1 VVRGQG
7 RVAWTG
13 AATAAALA
21 VASCTFPSQI
31 KSDAL
36 SYNEAVEETSDR
48 LLVLNILR
56 SRDKAPLHFAAI
68 PLIHESL
75 QGSASVQA
83 TLPFGPLEHSTTRD
97 TAGGTLSVQSA
108 PSFDLSTLDTKDF
121 ITGLSSPMDPRLVKY
136 ALDRGFDRRLIL
148 MLFFSSAEIIERKSV
163 EPNVSQSADQAG
175 PPIVNDKIEVFNS
188 PRDAIDGT
196 RPIVHRDAPLTCDE
210 RTQFELYLD
219 LINRLQ
225 RFTANSYSER
235 RLVAEGFDVKTARDV
250 RDLASIDLNKYRLV
264 YDTSGGKSGNKS
276 VNPSEGGPRSA
287 RRTAPDRIYRLYAI
301 SPDQKVA
308 FCYGDEGNGT
318 AIARVNGAPGVNEAG
333 KINRC
338 TQPIVDVSGGED
350 VSSAVPER
358 MIEPLET
365 GEAPPATTKPEIV
378 PGHDLQTGAAAPT
391 AAGHGGGPA
400 SPYCQIFDRFKAMP
414 TDPRWQ
420 LRLNIRSVAEMIAFL
435 GDLLYYEEQLPG
447 RLYPN
452 EIGHRPQGDQNHNN
466 PVTLGYC
473 DQKEFRDGE
482 WRPKAGS
489 NCEAYEGGALFRL
502 DGAADTARFSVDY
515 LDRKSYSVEPYSTAD
530 RTLLVLSIL
539 NQLIN
544 LNKSASDIKTTPF
557 VQVQP

>member
-1 VVRGQG
+1 MRGHR
-7 RVAWTG
+7 RVACG
-13 AATAAALA
+13 IASAVLGLTAAA
-21 VASCTFPSQI
+21 CTFPSQI
-31 KSDAL
+31 KTDAVD
-36 SYNEAVEETSDR
+36 YNAVVEETTDR

-75 QGSASVQA
+75 QAAGSVQA
-83 TLPFGPLEHSTTRD
+83 TLPFGPINHATVRD
-97 TAGGTLSVQSA
+97 TASGSLAVQVA

-121 ITGLSSPMDPRLVKY
+121 ITGLSSPIDPRLVKY

-148 MLFFSSAEIIERKSV
+148 MLFFSSAEIIERKDI
-163 EPNVSQSADQAG
+163 EPNIAQRADQAG
-175 PPIVNDKIEVFNS
+175 GPITNDKIQVFNS

-196 RPIVHRDAPLTCDE
+196 RPILHSDVPLSCDE

-219 LINRLQ
+219 FINRLQ

-250 RDLASIDLNKYRLV
+250 RDLAAIDPSKYRLV
-264 YDTSGGKSGNKS
+264 YDTSRGKSGNKG
-276 VNPSEGGPRSA
+276 VNPSEAGTGTA
-287 RRTAPDRIYRLYAI
+287 HRTSQDRIYRLYAI

-318 AIARVNGAPGVNEAG
+318 AIARVNGAPGLNEAG
-333 KINRC
+333 KVDRC
-338 TQPIVDVSGGED
+338 TQPTVDVSGGED
-350 VSSAVPER
+350 VSSVLPER
-358 MIEPLET
+358 MLQPREG
-365 GEAPPATTKPEIV
+365 GEAPSAATKPEIV
-378 PGHDLQTGAAAPT
+378 PGHDLQTGAAAP
-391 AAGHGGGPA
+391 ALVHQNGPA
-400 SPYCQIFDRFKAMP
+400 SPYCQIFDRFWTAP

-420 LRLNIRSVAEMIAFL
+420 LRLNIRSVGEMIAFL
-435 GDLLYYEEQLPG
+435 GDLLYYQERLPS
-447 RLYPN
+447 RLYLNQAGHAPN
-452 EIGHRPQGDQNHNN
+452 GDRNHNN

-482 WRPKAGS
+482 WRPRAGS

-515 LDRKSYSVEPYSTAD
+515 LDHKSYSVEPYSTAD
-530 RTLLVLSIL
+530 RSLLVLSIL